1 VIEKTTQIMPSPL
14 SACPPSLQAEG
25 VRLREWDPATA
36 PEAELASWLRAY
48 NQTLR
53 TDLPNDPLWT
63 TDRLRDYLNV
73 TMPGERR
80 LTWLVE
86 DDSVPGEVLGYGR
99 LLMLSGLGVIELYVA
114 PDLRQQ
120 GVGQWLV
127 HTMAERAVVEGFTS
141 LGVEV
146 GTGAGAFEFYAR
158 LGFTHAYTEM
168 RSLLDL
174 STVDW
179 PHIGEMAAGI
189 GHGYRIEYHPGDL
202 PDDILPAYAEAKHVR
217 RLDPNGDL
225 ALRPS
230 SYDPERLRASLHCLN
245 GRGLM
250 PYIVMAIHER
260 SGKVAG
266 LTELVVPAYRRTRAD
281 QYDTIIVPEHN
292 GYGLA
297 RAIKARMLLELRTA
311 EPQLTQV
318 QTWHAIEREQ
328 LQQVNKELG
337 FKQDR
342 EWREYEADARDLV
355 RVNPA
360 KPA

>member
-1 VIEKTTQIMPSPL
+1 MGPN
-14 SACPPSLQAEG
+14 LQAEG

-36 PEAELASWLRAY
+36 PEAELSSWLRAY
-48 NQTLR
+48 NQTLGV
-53 TDLPNDPLWT
+53 DLPNDPSWSMH
-63 TDRLRDYLNV
+63 RLRDYLTV

-86 DDSVPGEVLGYGR
+86 DESLPGEVLGYGR
-99 LLMLSGLGVIELYVA
+99 LLMLNGLGVIEVYVA
-114 PDLRQQ
+114 PTLRRQ
-120 GVGQWLV
+120 GIGARLV
-127 HTMAERAVVEGFTS
+127 YLMAERAVAEGFTA

-146 GTGAGAFEFYAR
+146 GSGAKAFEFYAS
-158 LGFTHAYTEM
+158 LGFRHAYTEM

-189 GHGYRIEYHPGDL
+189 GHGYRIDYHPGDL
-202 PDDILPAYAEAKHVR
+202 PDDILPAYAEAKQVR
-217 RLDPNGDL
+217 RLDPGGDL
-225 ALRPS
+225 ELRPS

-245 GRGLM
+245 GRGLK
-250 PYIVMAIHER
+250 PHIVVAIHER

-266 LTELVVPAYRRTRAD
+266 LTELVVPAYRLTRAD

-297 RAIKARMLLELRTA
+297 RAVKARMLLELRAA
-311 EPQLTQV
+311 EPQLTEV
-318 QTWHAIEREQ
+318 QTWHAAVREQ

-337 FKQDR
+337 FKQER
-342 EWREYEADARDLV
+342 EWREYEVDARHLV
-355 RVNPA
+355 HRRAARPA
-360 KPA
+360 